1 MLQAKLNP
9 IFHQVSVAL
18 AISSLEPG
26 SLWRPCMLWQLVPA
40 KTPTS
45 GSSTKR
51 RREKNG
57 NDNQEEL
64 SHKKKKLD
72 HPVEKVMSPPRAS
85 STKVI
90 SQTDCFYH
98 VSNWSSDGDPVTYHV
113 ICGRLL
119 TFCRWVSTKL

>member
-1 MLQAKLNP
+1 
-9 IFHQVSVAL
+9 
-18 AISSLEPG
+18 
-26 SLWRPCMLWQLVPA
+26 MLWQLVPA

-45 GSSTKR
+45 GSPTKR

-64 SHKKKKLD
+64 AHKKKKLD
-72 HPVEKVMSPPRAS
+72 RPVEKVISPPRPS
-85 STKVI
+85 STKVT

-98 VSNWSSDGDPVTYHV
+98 VSNWLSDGDPITYYL